1 MNKYLWAVVALGLST
16 GAAFAATTPQA
27 DAISGNNQPAL
38 SQTTMQTGKPVRTFA
53 ENGAPSSRIIM
64 VSHHSNHGA
73 GSMFSSYPPYNFGG
87 D

>member
-1 MNKYLWAVVALGLST
+1 MNKFLSAVVALGLST

-27 DAISGNNQPAL
+27 DAVSGNNQPAL
-38 SQTTMQTGKPVRTFA
+38 SQTPTQTGKPVRMFA

-64 VSHHSNHGA
+64 VSHHYDHGA
-73 GSMFSSYPPYNFGG
+73 GSVFSWYPPYNFGG